1 MIAIKGKSHSQQH
14 HQYKHP
20 IILILQWLVV
30 FFQTVLLGT
39 LSLFQHLFTQ
49 VSLAFNNTHHF
60 VAKHVSLASLYEFIR
75 LSLIA
80 NGLIPAGTHYY
91 PTLPATDDELETC
104 LEYVD
109 LILPSNPVS
118 KKGVD
123 TTIWPLSPLLTGNN
137 DLKRVP
143 SNASLL
149 YEVPVEDPGGLHKS
163 QPDDSAPFQPADIDP
178 PHPATPKIV
187 LVNSDSNVSANDPP
201 PNDSKPLASAFNSTL
216 PPAQKE
222 LPQSKPSAAGSSK
235 KKKTSKLTAT
245 DSALEPSALEKPAP
259 AKRKTSK
266 HSTSL
271 PVNAFQSA
279 LTMAPKGPKS
289 PKSPRNAK
297 SRFDD
302 ALPPVVTTLVPGL
315 VSSKK
320 RDLSAPSK
328 PSVTADS
335 FVPTCPASHLAA
347 AHNNG
352 SKKQKKPL
360 LSKKKFFE
368 QAVTPQKP
376 AMHKTSEESLQQ
388 VIEEKGFKLVKKKSK
403 KKKSLSV
410 DKNMEKSVSVVCS
423 PVSIVPEDVS
433 LKVNPI
439 AKASAWK
446 SKDKEVTPFSVRR
459 EPLLES
465 DSQDISDIID
475 AALHNLSEL
484 SDNDN
489 DADINR
495 YSSPVSS
502 SSSCPSPVSLKWS
515 LDNRYFGYKNA
526 VSSPVMGGAAEL
538 SSFHQQQP
546 SPWISKPEDNFF
558 SPYRHPQSGFYS
570 KGFATSPVSQ
580 AVSPGPG
587 YPPQSMMFLSPP
599 QSPFMD
605 GDLSL
610 AGSSA
615 PGAAVAAASSTKR
628 SNNARVTNSTLMWSV
643 PDHLRN
649 HMRNL

>member
-1 MIAIKGKSHSQQH
+1 MIAIKGKSQSQQH
-14 HQYKHP
+14 HQYKFP
-20 IILILQWLVV
+20 SILILQWLVV

-49 VSLAFNNTHHF
+49 VSLGFNNTHHF
-60 VAKHVSLASLYEFIR
+60 VAKYVSLASLYEFIR

-80 NGLIPAGTHYY
+80 NGLIPAGTYFY

-109 LILPSNPVS
+109 LVLPSNPVS

-123 TTIWPLSPLLTGNN
+123 TTIWPRSPPLISN

-149 YEVPVEDPGGLHKS
+149 YEVAVEDPGGLHKS
-163 QPDDSAPFQPADIDP
+163 QKDDSAPFQPAEIDP
-178 PHPATPKIV
+178 PHTTPKIV
-187 LVNSDSNVSANDPP
+187 LVNSDSNVSANDPQ
-201 PNDSKPLASAFNSTL
+201 PNDSKPLASAFNLT
-216 PPAQKE
+216 PTPTQKE
-222 LPQSKPSAAGSSK
+222 LPQSKPSAAGSK
-235 KKKTSKLTAT
+235 KKKTSKLIAA
-245 DSALEPSALEKPAP
+245 DSALENPAQ

-271 PVNAFQSA
+271 PVNTLQSA
-279 LTMAPKGPKS
+279 LAMAPKGPKSPKS

-302 ALPPVVTTLVPGL
+302 TLPPLATTLVSGTGL

-328 PSVTADS
+328 SSVSFDS
-335 FVPTCPASHLAA
+335 FVPTCPASHLAS
-347 AHNNG
+347 AHNG

-368 QAVTPQKP
+368 QAGAPQKP
-376 AMHKTSEESLQQ
+376 AVRKTSEESLQQ

-410 DKNMEKSVSVVCS
+410 DKNMEKPVSVVRA
-423 PVSIVPEDVS
+423 PVPIVQEDVS
-433 LKVNPI
+433 LKVSTI
-439 AKASAWK
+439 SKISAWK
-446 SKDKEVTPFSVRR
+446 PKDKEVTPFSVRR

-502 SSSCPSPVSLKWS
+502 TSSCPSPVSLKWS
-515 LDNRYFGYKNA
+515 LDNRHFGYKNA
-526 VSSPVMGGAAEL
+526 VSSPVISGAAEL
-538 SSFHQQQP
+538 SS
-546 SPWISKPEDNFF
+546 SPWSPKPEDNFF
-558 SPYRHPQSGFYS
+558 LPYRHQQGGFYP
-570 KGFATSPVSQ
+570 KGFGTSPVPQ
-580 AVSPGPG
+580 AASPGPV
-587 YPPQSMMFLSPP
+587 YPQQSMVFLSPP

-610 AGSSA
+610 A
-615 PGAAVAAASSTKR
+615 VAAAGGTPPGAVATASSAKR
-628 SNNARVTNSTLMWSV
+628 SNTRVTNSTLMWSV

-649 HMRNL
+649 HMRNHMRNL